1 MVARRVTQP
10 EEKVTRRRP
19 ATTPEGRENQLISL
33 AVDLA
38 EQQLSQG
45 TASAQVISH
54 YLKLGSSREQLEQ
67 ERLIRENEL
76 LKAKVEAMASQ
87 GRMEELYSD
96 AIKSMRSY
104 GGQEPL
110 DVPGEYDD

>member
-1 MVARRVTQP
+1 MARRRQSDS
-10 EEKVTRRRP
+10 EEPTTKRRP

-38 EQQLSQG
+38 EKQLSDG

-67 ERLIRENEL
+67 ERLARENEL
-76 LKAKVEAMASQ
+76 LTAKVEQMASQ
-87 GRMEELYSD
+87 ARMEELYSK
-96 AIKSMRSY
+96 AIESMRSY
-104 GGQEPL
+104 GGQEPMET
-110 DVPGEYDD
+110 PDDY